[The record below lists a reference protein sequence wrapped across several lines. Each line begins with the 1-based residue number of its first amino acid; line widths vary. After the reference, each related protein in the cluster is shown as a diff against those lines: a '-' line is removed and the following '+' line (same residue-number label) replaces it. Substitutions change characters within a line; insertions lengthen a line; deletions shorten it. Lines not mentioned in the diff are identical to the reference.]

1 MELLFKN
8 TVNKISIA
16 DCVPS
21 FTGVSTDSR
30 TVKPR
35 DCFFAIAGENFDG
48 HDYIAD
54 VFAKGAVCAVVQ
66 KSIDEEKFSG
76 KCIIKVDDTIEALG
90 DLARQYRKRAG
101 YKVVAITG
109 SVGKTT
115 TRQITHHVLS
125 QHFKTHQSPKSFNN
139 NIGLPL
145 TLLNAPKGT
154 EIVIAELGTNHPG
167 EIAYLTHIAV
177 PDIAVVTN
185 VHPAHLEGFGS
196 LEAIA
201 KEKMSISEGLS
212 QDGVMIVNSDFK
224 MLTDYCKERQIKFI
238 SFWESESSNSRV
250 ENIHIKGLTSSFMLD
265 GVKIELSMPGPG
277 NVENA
282 LAAWTICKM
291 FGISA
296 KDFAQAVKTVS
307 GPVMRAEMI
316 QIGTLTVLND
326 CYNANPASMKN
337 ALQILANLDES
348 KKRRLVFICGDMAE
362 LGAQSANLHIRLGEE
377 IAKANVDLLLTV
389 GKLSKMAAQT
399 AQANSKKN
407 LQIKCFEDTL
417 SACNKLHEFVK
428 DYDII
433 LVKGSR
439 TAKLEA
445 AVNKLKEIKSYK

>member
-16 DCVPS
+16 DCVPF

-30 TVKPR
+30 TVKLG

-66 KSIDEEKFSG
+66 KNIDEEKFSG
-76 KCIIKVDDTIEALG
+76 KCIIKVDDTIGALG
-90 DLARQYRKRAG
+90 DLARQYRRRAG
-101 YKVVAITG
+101 YKVIAITG

-167 EIAYLTHIAV
+167 EIAYLTHIAS

-196 LEAIA
+196 LDAIA
-201 KEKMSISEGLS
+201 KEKMSISEGIS

-224 MLTDYCKERQIKFI
+224 MLKDYCKEKQIKFI
-238 SFWESESSNSRV
+238 SFGKSESSNSRA
-250 ENIHIKGLTSSFMLD
+250 ENIHIKGLASSFMLD
-265 GVKIELSMPGPG
+265 GVKVELSMPGPG
-277 NVENA
+277 NVDNA

-307 GPVMRAEMI
+307 GPVMRAEMM

-326 CYNANPASMKN
+326 CYNANPVSMKN
-337 ALQILANLDES
+337 ALEILANLDES
-348 KKRRLVFICGDMAE
+348 QKRRLVFICGDMAE
-362 LGAQSANLHIRLGEE
+362 LGEQSENLHIRLGEE
-377 IAKANVDLLLTV
+377 IAKANVDLLITV

-399 AQANSKKN
+399 AQASSKKN

-439 TAKLEA
+439 TAKLET
-445 AVNKLKEIKSYK
+445 AVEKLKEIKSYK